1 MLDDDALA
9 PETLA
14 AHGGLGP
21 DPATGAVVPA
31 IHPSTT
37 YVPDAAGLVYT
48 RPDNPTPRP
57 AEQLLARLE
66 GGADAATFASG
77 QAAATAVFC
86 SLRTGDHVV
95 VARTMY
101 FVLRGWLLDFAE
113 DWGLDVELVDVTDL
127 DALGRAL
134 RPGRTKLV
142 WIETPANPTW
152 EIVDIAAVADL
163 AHDAGARLAVDSTA
177 ATPVLSR
184 PIEHGADLVVHAATK
199 FLNGHSDVLAGAV
212 VTAAADEAWERLL
225 RWRARQ
231 GAVLGPFEA
240 WLLLRG
246 MRTLH
251 LRVRTASDTAGW
263 LVGRLEEH
271 PAVAEVLH
279 PSRPGHPGHEIARRQ
294 MTGGFGAMWSIRV
307 TGGHDEAA
315 RVARA
320 TRLWR
325 RATSLG
331 GVESL
336 IEHRAPVEG
345 PTSTTAP
352 DLLRL
357 STGIEA
363 REDLLADLEQA
374 LSRR

>member
-1 MLDDDALA
+1 MLDDDLA
-9 PETLA
+9 PETYA
-14 AHGGLGP
+14 AHGGLAP
-21 DPATGAVVPA
+21 DDATGAVVPP
-31 IHPSTT
+31 IQPSTT
-37 YVPDAAGLVYT
+37 YVPDVADLVYT
-48 RPDNPTPRP
+48 RPDNPTHRP

-66 GGADAATFASG
+66 GGVDAAVFASG

-86 SLRTGDHVV
+86 SLRAGDHVV
-95 VARTMY
+95 AARTMY
-101 FVLRGWLLDFAE
+101 FVLREWLVDFAA
-113 DWGLDVELVDVTDL
+113 DWGLDLDLVDATDL
-127 DALGRAL
+127 EAVAAAVE
-134 RPGRTKLV
+134 PGRTRLV
-142 WIETPANPTW
+142 WIESPANPTW
-152 EIVDIAAVADL
+152 EIVDIAAVARI
-163 AHDAGARLAVDSTA
+163 AQDAGARLAVDSTA

-212 VTAAADEAWERLL
+212 VTAAQDEAWERLL
-225 RWRARQ
+225 RWRVRQ
-231 GAVLGPFEA
+231 GAMLGPFEA

-251 LRVRTASDTAGW
+251 LRVRTASNAAAW
-263 LVGRLEEH
+263 LAERLVGH
-271 PAVAEVLH
+271 PAVVEVLH
-279 PSRPGHPGHEIARRQ
+279 PSLPSHPGHETATRQ
-294 MTGGFGAMWSIRV
+294 MEGGFGAMLSIRV
-307 TGGHDEAA
+307 VGGPDEAA

-345 PTSTTAP
+345 PRSTTAP

-363 REDLLADLEQA
+363 RDDLWRDLDRA
-374 LSRR
+374 LSSG

>member
-1 MLDDDALA
+1 MLDDDLA

-14 AHGGLGP
+14 AHGGLVP

-37 YVPDAAGLVYT
+37 FVPDVADLVYT
-48 RPDNPTPRP
+48 RPDDPTQRP
-57 AEQLLARLE
+57 AEQLLTRLE
-66 GGADAATFASG
+66 GGADAALLASG

-86 SLRTGDHVV
+86 SLRAGDHVV
-95 VARTMY
+95 AARTMY
-101 FVLRGWLLDFAE
+101 FVLREWLVDFAA
-113 DWGLDVELVDVTDL
+113 DWGLDLDLVDATDPAAVA
-127 DALGRAL
+127 DAV
-134 RPGRTKLV
+134 RPGRTRLV

-152 EIVDIAAVADL
+152 EIVDIAAVARV

-177 ATPVLSR
+177 ATPVLCR

-199 FLNGHSDVLAGAV
+199 YLNGHSDVLAGAV
-212 VTAAADEAWERLL
+212 VTASADDDWDRLV

-231 GAVLGPFEA
+231 GAMLGPFEA

-251 LRVRTASDTAGW
+251 LRVRTASDSAAW
-263 LVGRLEEH
+263 LAERLVAH
-271 PAVAEVLH
+271 PEVVEVMH
-279 PSRPGHPGHEIARRQ
+279 PSLSTHPRHDVAVRQ
-294 MTGGFGAMWSIRV
+294 MGGGFGGMLSIRV
-307 TGGHDEAA
+307 AGGHDRAA
-315 RVARA
+315 QVARA
-320 TRLWR
+320 TKLWR

-345 PTSTTAP
+345 PRSATAP

-363 REDLLADLEQA
+363 RDDLWRDLDQA
-374 LSRR
+374 LRTG

>member
-1 MLDDDALA
+1 MLDDDLA

-14 AHGGLGP
+14 AHGGSAP
-21 DPATGAVVPA
+21 DPATGAIVPG

-48 RPDNPTPRP
+48 RPDNPTARP
-57 AEQLLARLE
+57 AERLLARLE
-66 GGADAATFASG
+66 GGADAALFASG

-95 VARTMY
+95 AARTMY
-101 FVLRGWLLDFAE
+101 FVLREWLGDFAA
-113 DWGLDVELVDVTDL
+113 DWGLELDLVDATDL
-127 DALGRAL
+127 DAVSAAV
-134 RPGRTKLV
+134 RPGDTRLV
-142 WIETPANPTW
+142 WIESPANPTW
-152 EIVDIAAVADL
+152 EVVDIGAIARI
-163 AHDAGARLAVDSTA
+163 AHEAGARLAVDSTA

-199 FLNGHSDVLAGAV
+199 YLNGHSDVLAGAV
-212 VTAAADEAWERLL
+212 VTAAADDAWEGLL

-251 LRVRTASDTAGW
+251 LRVRTASDTAAW
-263 LVGRLEEH
+263 LAARLAAH
-271 PAVAEVLH
+271 PAVVEVLH
-279 PSRPGHPGHEIARRQ
+279 PSLPSHPGHELAARQ
-294 MTGGFGAMWSIRV
+294 MHGGFGAMSSIRV
-307 TGGHDEAA
+307 AGGHDAAA
-315 RVARA
+315 RVARS

-345 PTSTTAP
+345 PRTIAPP

-363 REDLLADLEQA
+363 RDDLWADLDQA
-374 LSRR
+374 LRTG